1 MNLNFNLNASL
12 DVPIYR
18 QVADIIK
25 NAVKKGEL
33 AAGEKLP
40 TVQEMTDE
48 LAIARG
54 TVKRAYD
61 ELEREGIIEKA
72 QGRGTFVCY
81 NPSNHGGRKDQA
93 MAAIDEMLSQLEDMG
108 FSAQEINIFLN
119 LKLRERSREEAKVKI
134 AVIECN
140 PENLSYISEQFRHVS
155 GVDLYSFMLDSV
167 EKYPYK
173 LAEGFDLVVATPSH
187 AEFIESILPR
197 DKRVTRI
204 ALRPSQSFLSQI
216 IRLSPKKKVGIIAE
230 SARFAGLVYNTCR
243 DFTEDAEIFSPIV
256 SGDEKTKEYISSV
269 DTLVL
274 PKHYE
279 RHLDRETISFLR
291 DFGGDVIECYYEMD
305 EGSLLYLE
313 TKVNRILSDKKL

>member
-1 MNLNFNLNASL
+1 MNIEFNLNASL

-18 QVADIIK
+18 QIADIIK

-40 TVQEMTDE
+40 TVQEMTDDLE
-48 LAIARG
+48 IARG

-93 MAAIDEMLSQLEDMG
+93 MAAIDAVLSQLEDMG

-119 LKLRERSREEAKVKI
+119 LKLRERSEEEAKVKI
-134 AVIECN
+134 AVVECN

-155 GVDLYSFMLDSV
+155 GVDLYPFMLDSV

-173 LAEGFDLVVATPSH
+173 LTDGFDLVVATQSH
-187 AEFIESILPR
+187 SQYIEGILPP
-197 DKRVTRI
+197 DKRVTRV

-216 IRLSPKKKVGIIAE
+216 IRLPQKKKVGIIAQ
-230 SARFAGLVYNTCR
+230 SARFAELVYGSCR
-243 DFTEDAEIFSPIV
+243 DFTEDVEILSPLV
-256 SGDEKTKEYISSV
+256 SGDERIREYLSAL

-274 PKHYE
+274 PKNYE
-279 RHLDRETISFLR
+279 RHLDNATLSLLR

-305 EGSLLYLE
+305 AGSLLYLE
-313 TKVNRILSDKKL
+313 TKVKRILSDKKL